1 MNELNELLAKLVGY
15 REAYNKKIENLNHT
29 IEEKYKT
36 ITWFEEEIQIRP
48 LEKEIEK
55 INIKLEVINSVI
67 KDITQLKEENGIY
80 EPEPTFITE
89 PEDLGYGV
97 GVGVGVGV
105 GIGLGLPE
113 EQEESAGAAETYE
126 KSEE

>member
-15 REAYNKKIENLNHT
+15 RDAYNKKIDNLNHT

-48 LEKEIEK
+48 LEKEIER
-55 INIKLEVINSVI
+55 INTKLEVINSIV
-67 KDITQLKEENGIY
+67 KDIKQLKEENGIY

-89 PEDLGYGV
+89 PESLEYDGV
-97 GVGVGVGV
+97 GVGVG
-105 GIGLGLPE
+105 LSD
-113 EQEESAGAAETYE
+113 EQEEYAGVAGIYE